1 MSEPTQQH
9 PHWAKLAKPDSD
21 SFFLFFFLP
30 YRILRTTRFA
40 SLNAQTLKVVRWRCA
55 MRIFQACG
63 LMVSRTALPAFRW
76 PVERK
81 SIPSSSCNQ
90 LRPIKS
96 VGEREEKKEKKK
108 QLPYDFLF
116 SVSAGWATSTLA
128 TVVTNMSLKWG
139 HTSTGTT
146 GEPTSPRSSPSVGWE
161 TCRRTAG
168 AALRWAPRASR
179 RRAHWQGSGL
189 HCC

>member
-1 MSEPTQQH
+1 MPGWTDPT
-9 PHWAKLAKPDSD
+9 AALTGLNLT
-21 SFFLFFFLP
+21 LFFMP

-40 SLNAQTLKVVRWRCA
+40 FLNAQTLKVVRWRCA
-55 MRIFQACG
+55 MRISQACG

-90 LRPIKS
+90 LRPECR
-96 VGEREEKKEKKK
+96 GERGKKEH
-108 QLPYDFLF
+108 LPYDYLL

-146 GEPTSPRSSPSVGWE
+146 GEPTSPRSSPSAGWG
-161 TCRRTAG
+161 TCRCTAG

-179 RRAHWQGSGL
+179 RARWWGSGL

>member
-1 MSEPTQQH
+1 MCLK
-9 PHWAKLAKPDSD
+9 PHWTDPTAPLTGLNLLNLTLI
-21 SFFLFFFLP
+21 LFFMS
-30 YRILRTTRFA
+30 YRILRTTRSA

-81 SIPSSSCNQ
+81 FIPSSSCNQ
-90 LRPIKS
+90 LRPECWRK
-96 VGEREEKKEKKK
+96 GGKKN
-108 QLPYDFLF
+108 LPYDFLL
-116 SVSAGWATSTLA
+116 SVSAGWVTSTLA

-139 HTSTGTT
+139 HTSTGMT
-146 GEPTSPRSSPSVGWE
+146 GEPTSPRSSPSAGWE

-168 AALRWAPRASR
+168 AASRWAPRVSR
-179 RRAHWQGSGL
+179 LRAHWQGSGL